1 MVQKVDDSTVGDI
14 VISHIFSNKN
24 DFEVVF
30 RHPGFDVSCIT
41 LAFDLN
47 TSLYN
52 RGGLFIPNHKLCCC
66 WEVYVY
72 CYLVLVCILINFI
85 ASKENED
92 GFDG

>member
-14 VISHIFSNKN
+14 VIPHIFSNKN

-30 RHPGFDVSCIT
+30 RHSGFDVSCIT

-66 WEVYVY
+66 WEVYIY

-92 GFDG
+92 GFDA